1 MPTFTEAGLPGFV
14 SGSWYSLAAPAG
26 TPIAV
31 IDKLAKAFAAVQ
43 SSPEF
48 QAAMTMQN
56 GEIFYL
62 NRAETSKFL
71 QDDARAMQDL
81 IKSTGMKLLD

>member
-1 MPTFTEAGLPGFV
+1 
-14 SGSWYSLAAPAG
+14 
-26 TPIAV
+26 
-31 IDKLAKAFAAVQ
+31 
-43 SSPEF
+43 
-48 QAAMTMQN
+48 MTMQN

-71 QDDARAMQDL
+71 QDDAKAMQDL